1 MKTRPRLAPPTP
13 EEVEAALDRLS
24 PFRLAEAWDNVG
36 VLLATSRKS
45 LGRILLTIDLTERV
59 LDEAIAKRA
68 DGIVA
73 YHPPIFAPLKRL
85 ADRDRVERTIRR
97 AAAENL
103 WIASPHTALAAAPN
117 GLNDWLVGLAG
128 KGRVEALRPASIARP
143 TEAFKIVTY
152 VSTPSVDAVRAAM
165 SQVGAGRIGDYS
177 ECAFSSDGT
186 GTFLGGAS
194 TQPVVGSRGRLE
206 RVEES
211 RLEMVCGA
219 ASLAAAIESLRA
231 SHPYEEPP
239 IEVHALQP
247 PPRVDAGAGRVMHL
261 VKPTDLA
268 SLAKSFCRGLELSRI
283 DVAEA
288 KHGRAKQRVAR
299 IGVCAGSGGDLLDAA
314 IEQGCDAFLTGELS
328 HHRVLDAVS
337 RGLSILLVGHTES
350 ERGYLPTLAK
360 RFKQASPGLET
371 VVSKADRPPLQTIV
385 DR

>member
-1 MKTRPRLAPPTP
+1 MSSRSRTVGHAPV
-13 EEVEAALDRLS
+13 EVEAALDRLS
-24 PFRLAEAWDNVG
+24 PFRLAESWDNVG
-36 VLLATSRKS
+36 VLVATSRNS
-45 LGRILLTIDLTERV
+45 LDRILLTIDLTEAV

-73 YHPPIFAPLKRL
+73 YHPPVFSPLKRL
-85 ADRDRVERTIRR
+85 ADRDRVERLVRR
-97 AAAENL
+97 AVAEDL
-103 WIASPHTALAAAPN
+103 WIASPHTALDAAPN
-117 GLNDWLVGLAG
+117 GLNDWLAGFAG
-128 KGRVEALRPASIARP
+128 KGRVEALHHASIARP
-143 TEAFKIVTY
+143 SEAFKIVTFAPK
-152 VSTPSVDAVRAAM
+152 PSVDAIRSAM
-165 SQVGAGRIGDYS
+165 SQAGAGRIGDYS

-247 PPRVDAGAGRVMHL
+247 QPRVDAGAGRVMHL
-261 VKPTDLA
+261 AKPTDLA
-268 SLAKSFCRGLELSRI
+268 SLAKSFCRGLKLSRI

-299 IGVCAGSGGDLLDAA
+299 VGVCAGSGSDLLDAA

-360 RFKQASPGLET
+360 RLKQECPGLQT
-371 VVSKADRPPLQTIV
+371 IVSKVDRPPLRTIV
-385 DR
+385 H

>member
-1 MKTRPRLAPPTP
+1 MKTRRRVDAPAP
-13 EEVEAALDRLS
+13 EDVEAALDRLC
-24 PFRLAEAWDNVG
+24 PFRLAETWDNVG
-36 VLLATSRKS
+36 VLLATSRRS
-45 LGRILLTIDLTERV
+45 LRRLLLTIDLTEPV

-68 DGIVA
+68 DGIVV

-103 WIASPHTALAAAPN
+103 WIASPHTALDAAPN
-117 GLNDWLVGLAG
+117 GLNDWLVGLSG

-143 TEAFKIVTY
+143 TEAFKIVTFAPK
-152 VSTPSVDAVRAAM
+152 SSVDGVRTAM
-165 SQVGAGRIGDYS
+165 SQAGAGRIGDYS

-194 TQPVVGSRGRLE
+194 TDPAVGTRGRLE
-206 RVEES
+206 RVDES

-219 ASLAAAIESLRA
+219 ASLAAAIGALRA

-239 IEVHALQP
+239 IEVYALQP
-247 PPRVDAGAGRVMHL
+247 QPRFDAGAGRMAHL
-261 VKPTDLA
+261 EKPTDLA
-268 SLAKSFCRGLELSRI
+268 SLAKSFCKGLGLSRI

-288 KHGRAKQRVAR
+288 TLGKASRKVAR
-299 IGVCAGSGGDLLDAA
+299 VGVCAGSGGDLLEAA

-360 RFKQASPGLET
+360 RLKQACPGLET
-371 VVSKADRPPLQTIV
+371 VVSRADRPPLRTIV

>member
-1 MKTRPRLAPPTP
+1 MSSRSRTVGHAPV
-13 EEVEAALDRLS
+13 EVEAALDRLS
-24 PFRLAEAWDNVG
+24 PFRLAESWDNVG
-36 VLLATSRKS
+36 VLVATSRKS
-45 LGRILLTIDLTERV
+45 LDRILLTIDLTEAV

-73 YHPPIFAPLKRL
+73 YHPPVFSPLKRL
-85 ADRDRVERTIRR
+85 ADRDRVERLVRR
-97 AAAENL
+97 AVAEDL
-103 WIASPHTALAAAPN
+103 WIASPHTALDAAPN
-117 GLNDWLVGLAG
+117 GLNDWLAGFAG
-128 KGRVEALRPASIARP
+128 KGRVEPLRRASIARSS
-143 TEAFKIVTY
+143 EAFKIVTFAPK
-152 VSTPSVDAVRAAM
+152 PSVDAIRSAM
-165 SQVGAGRIGDYS
+165 SQAGAGRIGDYS
-177 ECAFSSDGT
+177 ECAFESDGT
-186 GTFLGGAS
+186 GTFFGGAS
-194 TQPVVGSRGRLE
+194 TQPAVGSRGRLE

-239 IEVHALQP
+239 IEVYALQP
-247 PPRVDAGAGRVMHL
+247 QPQVDAGAGRVMHL
-261 VKPTDLA
+261 AKPTDLA
-268 SLAKSFCRGLELSRI
+268 SLAKSFCRGLKLSRI

-288 KHGRAKQRVAR
+288 KHGGAKQRVAR

-360 RFKQASPGLET
+360 RLKQACPGLET
-371 VVSKADRPPLQTIV
+371 IVSKVDRPPLRAIV
-385 DR
+385 H